1 MRRTE
6 TQERLLNAEQHG
18 RRFLRDR
25 SKKLFGNADRLEVA
39 YAIAESS
46 GLVHAQ
52 ELSERIGISPPR
64 VRTQLLA
71 HVDAGLMTELPIVGQ
86 VKNYERVDDPYWTH
100 IQQLV
105 DAWSPDET

>member
-1 MRRTE
+1 MQRTE
-6 TQERLLNAEQHG
+6 LPGRPLQLDAPRRKRLRH
-18 RRFLRDR
+18 R

-39 YAIAESS
+39 YAIAASS

-52 ELSERIGISPPR
+52 ELSDRLGISPPR

-71 HVDAGLMTELPIVGQ
+71 HVDAGLMTALPVVEQI
-86 VKNYERVDDPYWTH
+86 KNYERVDDPYWRQ

-105 DAWSPDET
+105 DAWSRDDG

>member
-1 MRRTE
+1 MPRTE
-6 TQERLLNAEQHG
+6 PQERLLKVDRQ
-18 RRFLRDR
+18 RRQYLRDR

-52 ELSERIGISPPR
+52 ELSETLGISPPR

-71 HVDAGLMTELPIVGQ
+71 HVDAGLMRELPLVRQ
-86 VKNYERVDDPYWTH
+86 VKNYERVDDPYWPH

-105 DAWSPDET
+105 DAWSRDEA